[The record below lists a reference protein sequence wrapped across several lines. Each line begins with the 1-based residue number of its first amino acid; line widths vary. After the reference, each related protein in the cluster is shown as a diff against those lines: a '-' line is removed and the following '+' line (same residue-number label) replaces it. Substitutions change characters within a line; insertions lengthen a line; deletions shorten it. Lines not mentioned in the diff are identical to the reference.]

1 MLVRKLLRP
10 VPKRL
15 PHAIE
20 IEAYLSLAL
29 FGFTLVACAQRDR
42 NLHSLCTNDG
52 LEDLVPHRNGERCA
66 SSFAQDILRNT
77 LSELN
82 EGGTGTPHWG
92 SHLIC
97 TVYHPCVAVGERIT
111 QKYQKDERNQYV
123 LNGMVPRRGLE
134 PPHPFGYQHL
144 KLARLPIPP
153 SGRRRAMYG
162 RGSSLSTGFL
172 KFPCQSWKNLRR

>member
-123 LNGMVPRRGLE
+123 LNGMVPRRGDKQLRIFNLLRHRGTNSY
-134 PPHPFGYQHL
+134 PL
-144 KLARLPIPP
+144 KRLCFLHRVSHS
-153 SGRRRAMYG
+153 SGTVRQFWHGAPCRR
-162 RGSSLSTGFL
+162 T
-172 KFPCQSWKNLRR
+172 